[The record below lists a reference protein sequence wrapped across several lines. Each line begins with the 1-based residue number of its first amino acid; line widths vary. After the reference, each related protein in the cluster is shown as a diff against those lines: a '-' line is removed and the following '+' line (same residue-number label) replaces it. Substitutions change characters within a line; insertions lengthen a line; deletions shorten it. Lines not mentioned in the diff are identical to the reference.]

1 MQVLGRLVNESGYRL
16 NNSFD
21 EGKFI
26 HERDL
31 EVLNKYMFSNLVGL
45 NSNRYWN
52 EQYNYLNKLY
62 IVIKWR
68 KNKLLLPAARKG
80 EMICNDE
87 LINFLEDK
95 NHKYCCG
102 QV

>member
-26 HERDL
+26 HERDI
-31 EVLNKYMFSNLVGL
+31 EELNKYICSNLVGL

-62 IVIKWR
+62 IVISWR
-68 KNKLLLPAARKG
+68 KKKSLIPVAKKG
-80 EMICNDE
+80 EAICNDE
-87 LINFLEDK
+87 LVIFLEDR

>member
-26 HERDL
+26 HERDI
-31 EVLNKYMFSNLVGL
+31 EELNKYICSNLAGL

-62 IVIKWR
+62 IVISWHK
-68 KNKLLLPAARKG
+68 KKSLIPVAKKG
-80 EMICNDE
+80 EAICNDE
-87 LINFLEDK
+87 LVNFLEER